1 MIQKLR
7 SSCGGL
13 LSARTSAKHVKTE
26 SRGKQCH
33 IDKKLILAVMQITF
47 ALTVGSTIHFQE
59 FFKSYMYGNSQNI
72 PLSTCKNVQ
81 YTLIFFWGGGE
92 VTRDEICFIIIA
104 DRQSVLIIHITISL
118 FNKKSNS

>member
-81 YTLIFFWGGGE
+81 SFQILIKYTVVHVFWPIE
-92 VTRDEICFIIIA
+92 ERYPSARVF
-104 DRQSVLIIHITISL
+104 SHI
-118 FNKKSNS
+118 SNMGRS